1 MAGTNSVTANNILKL
16 YLQAAA
22 IANIADNAS
31 SSPITNTY
39 ASAAAHGH
47 RWGLIMWWILD
58 RLWPFGKD
66 PVNGRPHCKG
76 AVESDIARA
85 QSVIAELQGDG
96 TLQEYLKKFP

>member
-1 MAGTNSVTANNILKL
+1 MNGLQSYCLRVSIGLDAFIQSWFRFGTLGITI
-16 YLQAAA
+16 
-22 IANIADNAS
+22 S
-31 SSPITNTY
+31 SRS